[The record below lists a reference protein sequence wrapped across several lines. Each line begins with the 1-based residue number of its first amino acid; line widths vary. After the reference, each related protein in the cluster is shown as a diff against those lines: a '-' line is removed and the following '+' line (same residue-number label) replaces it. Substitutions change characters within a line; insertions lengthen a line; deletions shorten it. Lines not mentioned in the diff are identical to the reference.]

1 MCISQFLSNSIS
13 CFSDY
18 LLSNVCISV
27 RTRYVCV
34 SMSHWFNLCVSGHHE
49 LTMGVCGWEP
59 DVCLSQCLT
68 GSIFVFQI
76 TMSVQWVYVGGD
88 QMCVYLSVSLV
99 PSLCFRSPRVCSGC
113 MWVGIRCVCI
123 SVSHWFHLCVSDH
136 HEHAVGVC
144 GWGPDVC
151 VSQCLTGSI
160 SVFQITTSMQWVYV
174 GGDQMC
180 VYLSVSLVPSL
191 CFRSPWACSGCM
203 WVGTRCVCISVSH
216 WFHLCVS
223 DHHEHAVGVCGWGP
237 DVCVSQCLTGSIS
250 VFQITMS
257 VQWVYVGEDQM
268 CVYLSVSLVPSLCF
282 RSPWVCSGCMWVGT
296 RCVCISVSHWFHL
309 CVSDHHECA
318 VGVCGWGPDV
328 CVSQCLTGSISV
340 FQITMS
346 VLWVYVGGD
355 QMCVYLSVSLVPS
368 LCFRSPW
375 ACSGCMWGGD
385 QMCVYLSVSLVPSLV
400 FQITMSVQWV
410 YVGGDQMQLLTGQQL
425 LSIPP
430 VVSWELSSFIS
441 LCNLHEPFWFWNCYV
456 LG

>member
-1 MCISQFLSNSIS
+1 MQCLFKLGQYDCCALCKISAVFICSKGYVNKILWEFDISWIVFFFYHTHHVSIIRHTGCIVCWTDHKLFLESENFAFCLICFRSQCVYLSFLVIPFLVFQITFFPMCVFRWGPDL
-13 CFSDY
+13 
-18 LLSNVCISV
+18 
-27 RTRYVCV
+27 YV
-34 SMSHWFNLCVSGHHE
+34 
-49 LTMGVCGWEP
+49 
-59 DVCLSQCLT
+59 SQCLT
-68 GSIFVFQI
+68 GKIS
-76 TMSVQWVYVGGD
+76 
-88 QMCVYLSVSLV
+88 CV
-99 PSLCFRSPRVCSGC
+99 FRSPWAYNGC
-113 MWVGIRCVCI
+113 MWVGTRCLSI

-160 SVFQITTSMQWVYV
+160 SLFPSLIPSLCFRSPWACSGCMWVGIRCVCISVSHWSHWFHVCVSDHHEHAVGVCGWGPDVCVSQCLIGSISVFQITMSVQWVYV

-237 DVCVSQCLTGSIS
+237 D
-250 VFQITMS
+250 
-257 VQWVYVGEDQM
+257 M
-268 CVYLSVSLVPSLCF
+268 C
-282 RSPWVCSGCMWVGT
+282 
-296 RCVCISVSHWFHL
+296 VSHWFHV
-309 CVSDHHECA
+309 CVSDHHDCA

-346 VLWVYVGGD
+346 VQWVYVGGD

-375 ACSGCMWGGD
+375 ACSGCMWVGIR
-385 QMCVYLSVSLVPSLV
+385 CVCISVSHWFHVCVSNHHEHA
-400 FQITMSVQWV
+400 
-410 YVGGDQMQLLTGQQL
+410 VGVCGWRPD
-425 LSIPP
+425 IC
-430 VVSWELSSFIS
+430 VS
-441 LCNLHEPFWFWNCYV
+441 
-456 LG
+456 